1 MGSSIVTIIVAIG
14 LILFGL
20 YKTVRLILQIL
31 KKSKSQNWQV
41 ARAQVVSKKVVKKL
55 SSRSGSSYFPE
66 IEYQYN
72 VMGQSYENKVRLP
85 KNYSRGKAEEKLE
98 GVGMTME
105 VRYDPNQPKV
115 HISEYEI
122 VNYAE
127 IILIVITVILAGFML
142 YPYLFR

>member
-31 KKSKSQNWQV
+31 KKSQSQNWQV